1 MISASEVE
9 IIHNILIDKFGGAKG
24 IRDLGLLESALARP
38 FATFDEIDLYN
49 NPVEKAAAI
58 MESIV
63 INHPFIDGNKRTAY
77 TLMRLILL
85 ENQLDIT
92 ATQKEKY
99 NFVIAASTGTYRFE
113 EIKDWILKYLKK

>member
-1 MISASEVE
+1 
-9 IIHNILIDKFGGAKG
+9 
-24 IRDLGLLESALARP
+24 
-38 FATFDEIDLYN
+38 
-49 NPVEKAAAI
+49 

-92 ATQKEKY
+92 ATQEQKY
-99 NFVIAASTGTYRFE
+99 NFVIGASTGTYRFE